1 MTIDRWIA
9 VVGLLIALPGF
20 FELFLTGHQTEG
32 TLAVLL
38 GFVVVGFAWIIQY
51 ILSLP
56 SFSAKSTEVK
66 LELDMDK
73 TGSVARI
80 TKHHELRPNTEAQR
94 LVIRHNGGRGGS
106 KEFSWKGE
114 SGLIEKVEEIKVFA
128 DTVVTVL
135 FAPPI
140 PRWRPFTGAL
150 SYHLIDSFLE
160 KREFFAHVVE
170 FPAKTLT
177 IKVVFPKERPCLEAT
192 AARRVG
198 ANEKRLDDLKRLHE
212 GELVELTL
220 KRPAV
225 GSEYWI
231 RWNW

>member
-9 VVGLLIALPGF
+9 VLGLLIALPGF
-20 FELFLTGHQTEG
+20 FELFLTGRQTVG
-32 TLAVLL
+32 AIAVLL
-38 GFVVVGFAWIIQY
+38 GFAVVGFAWIIQY

-66 LELDMDK
+66 LELDK
-73 TGSVARI
+73 TGNVARI
-80 TKHHELRPNTEAQR
+80 TKSHDLRPNTEAQR

-106 KEFSWKGE
+106 KDFRWKGE
-114 SGLIEKVEEIKVFA
+114 SGSIEKVEEIKVFA

-135 FAPPI
+135 FAPPLS
-140 PRWRPFTGAL
+140 RWKFFKGEL
-150 SYHLIDSFLE
+150 SYRLMDSFSD

-177 IKVVFPKERPCLEAT
+177 VKVVFPQDRPCLDAS
-192 AARRVG
+192 AARRLG
-198 ANEKRLDDLKRLHE
+198 AKEERLDDLKRLHG

-220 KRPAV
+220 KRPPV